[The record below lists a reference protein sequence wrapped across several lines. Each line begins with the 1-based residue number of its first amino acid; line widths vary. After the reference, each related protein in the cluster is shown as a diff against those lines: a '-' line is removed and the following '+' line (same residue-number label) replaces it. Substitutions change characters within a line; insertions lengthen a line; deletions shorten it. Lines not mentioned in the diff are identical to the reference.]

1 MPRGLLVLAFFV
13 LVLTACGTDTP
24 TQTPVVI
31 VVTATPEPATATAAP
46 PPATDTPVPVPATA
60 TMTYDQA
67 HATIQAKTEA
77 DYRLTVTAANT
88 AAPTFAA
95 RATATARV
103 VAAAQATAA
112 ALPTTSPTPLPS
124 YGSTVDFQDWRVS
137 LAKTAAP
144 RKTIYWSNV
153 GNGFEASGVYRLFWV
168 DAKNLTNGT
177 RVIWNDIGWILVDD
191 HGTQYREMAKDEA
204 YAMNAFATLQ
214 GRDPQDVGTVPRAT
228 AHLLLV
234 FDVAADAAPVQLVM
248 HANNGDMVPFNLRKK

>member
-1 MPRGLLVLAFFV
+1 MPRGLLLGLLLLAV
-13 LVLTACGTDTP
+13 ALILASCGGDTP

-31 VVTATPEPATATAAP
+31 IVTATPEPATATPVP
-46 PPATDTPVPVPATA
+46 PPTNTPVLATA
-60 TMTYDQA
+60 TLTWDQA
-67 HATIQAKTEA
+67 QATAQTKANA
-77 DYRLTVTAANT
+77 DYKLTVVAAHT
-88 AAPTFAA
+88 AAPTFSAQ
-95 RATATARV
+95 ATATAQV

-112 ALPTTSPTPLPS
+112 ARPPTPLPS
-124 YGSTVDFQDWRVS
+124 YGNTVDFQNWRVS

-144 RKTIYWSNV
+144 RKEIYWSNV

-191 HGTQYREMAKDEA
+191 HGTQYREMAKIEE

-214 GRDPQDVGTVPRAT
+214 GRDPQDVSTVPRAT

-248 HANNGDMVPFNLRKK
+248 HADNGDSLPFDLRKK